1 LNKIL
6 LISLLIAFFVVGVA
20 GAEPLRVDADKFEL
34 AQDSQQAE
42 FIGHVIATRD
52 DVKLTANRMTIW
64 YEKDEKTQKNIFK
77 RAKAIGNVEVLS
89 ADTKALAQE
98 VSLSADSNIVV
109 LKGEASISSP
119 QGYLTGEHI
128 EYDTQTK
135 NTKVLPSESGGKA
148 HFVFEEKKNP

>member
-52 DVKLTANRMTIW
+52 DVTIW

>member
-1 LNKIL
+1 LNTLALFSVFL
-6 LISLLIAFFVVGVA
+6 LFSFVVTA
-20 GAEPLRVDADKFEL
+20 EAEPLHVDADKFEL

-135 NTKVLPSESGGKA
+135 NTSVLPSETGGKA
-148 HFVFEEKKNP
+148 HFVFEEKNKP